1 MLIWGIH
8 DVSMVINT
16 NKIEMNKITYIIL
29 YIVSI

>member
-16 NKIEMNKITYIIL
+16 NEIEMNKITYIIL